1 MLFCIGVFNVYIHG
15 SYVIELWKLNAEVWY
30 NLWRKREAK
39 MKKCGN
45 RQSGISAEPTSI
57 LETVGKVDI
66 ATKDIDDDFIKSR
79 IFTVRGVQVMF
90 DSDSA
95 VFLECLRNA

>member
-1 MLFCIGVFNVYIHG
+1 
-15 SYVIELWKLNAEVWY
+15 
-30 NLWRKREAK
+30 

-79 IFTVRGVQVMF
+79 IFTVRGV
-90 DSDSA
+90 
-95 VFLECLRNA
+95 